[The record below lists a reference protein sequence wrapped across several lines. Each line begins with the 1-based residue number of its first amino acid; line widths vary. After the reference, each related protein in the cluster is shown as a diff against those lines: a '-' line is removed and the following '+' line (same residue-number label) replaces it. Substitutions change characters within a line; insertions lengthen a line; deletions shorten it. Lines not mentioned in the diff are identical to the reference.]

1 MNRFDKKKKEKE
13 NDRPSEC
20 RLVRELEES
29 VSYIRTCFLSI
40 DEVISLPMEYRNI
53 AGQLTSLCIAP
64 QKS

>member
-1 MNRFDKKKKEKE
+1 MNKFDKQRSKTF
-13 NDRPSEC
+13 DRVLDC

-29 VSYIRTCFLSI
+29 VSYVRTCFLSI
-40 DEVISLPMEYRNI
+40 DEVISLLIEYRNI

>member
-1 MNRFDKKKKEKE
+1 MT
-13 NDRPSEC
+13 DRVSDC
-20 RLVRELEES
+20 HLVRELEES

-40 DEVISLPMEYRNI
+40 DEVISLLIECSNI

>member
-1 MNRFDKKKKEKE
+1 MI
-13 NDRPSEC
+13 DRVSDC
-20 RLVRELEES
+20 HLVRELEES

-40 DEVISLPMEYRNI
+40 DEVISLLMEYRNI

>member
-1 MNRFDKKKKEKE
+1 MNRFGKKRRKII
-13 NDRPSEC
+13 DRVSEC
-20 RLVRELEES
+20 RLVKELEGS

-40 DEVISLPMEYRNI
+40 DEVISLLIEDRNI